1 MSLLFVWMMYNEQLN
16 LGIPTL
22 SYSIP
27 EMSRFQLCL
36 DHKHWSNE
44 FQWQMMNVNYATT
57 YFYHNHTTSFKFMLY
72 HTLGNVTDVAK
83 SCGDCWCTSVTDHLG
98 SEAAPKI
105 QQCWCSV
112 QGTTT
117 HYDNITLVS
126 TVKFCQHQFNVHLRL
141 RASTRP
147 MYARFHQ

>member
-1 MSLLFVWMMYNEQLN
+1 MSLLFVWMMYNKQLN

-27 EMSRFQLCL
+27 QMSRFQLCL

-57 YFYHNHTTSFKFMLY
+57 YYYHNHTTSLKFMLY

-83 SCGDCWCTSVTDHLG
+83 SCGDCWCTSITDRKQFQRY
-98 SEAAPKI
+98 SSADVVYKA
-105 QQCWCSV
+105 QQP
-112 QGTTT
+112 TT
-117 HYDNITLVS
+117 ITLPW
-126 TVKFCQHQFNVHLRL
+126 CQLSNFANTNLMCI
-141 RASTRP
+141 SDSEPPFTS
-147 MYARFHQ
+147 FHQ